1 MSQPRILVAPN
12 SYKETFTAPDVA
24 KAMADGVREVGAMP
38 VTMPLSDGGD
48 GLLDVMEVS
57 GALRGGTTNREVA
70 GPLGDPVTVR
80 FGWLDK
86 YTAIIESRLAVGLS
100 LVPLGQRNPWK
111 TSTRGLGELIA
122 LAASKAHTVVVGLG
136 GSATM
141 DGGVD
146 MARAWGWRPLD
157 GKGQPTPLG
166 GEGLVSLRTMTRGS
180 GPAVHL
186 RVLAD
191 VQNPLLGSGG
201 AAVYGQQKG
210 ATPSVVR
217 VLETGLSNLVAVLG
231 NQAMVVAARPGS
243 GAAGGLGFG
252 LQYFG
257 NGQLVSGA
265 EWVLD
270 RLGFEERLRTVAGVL
285 TGEGAFDATSLAGKT
300 PGSVI
305 RRALDASIPVALLAP
320 RASGVHEGCHVE
332 TGGGKWDLD
341 DVRSRAVSAVRVLL
355 SLPPR

>member
-24 KAMADGVREVGAMP
+24 NAMADGVREVGAVP

-48 GLLDVMEVS
+48 GLLDVLEVS
-57 GALRGGTTNREVA
+57 GALRGGTTSTEVA
-70 GPLGDPVTVR
+70 GPLGDPVAVR

-86 YTAIIESRLAVGLS
+86 YTAIIESRLVVGLS
-100 LVPLGQRNPWK
+100 LVPLGQRDPWK

-122 LAASKAHTVVVGLG
+122 VAATRARTVVVGLG

-146 MARAWGWRPLD
+146 MARAWGWGPLD
-157 GKGQPTPLG
+157 EKGQPTPPG
-166 GEGLVSLRTMTRGS
+166 GQGLAALRSMTRGS
-180 GPAVHL
+180 GPAAHL

-191 VQNPLLGSGG
+191 VENPLLGASG
-201 AAVYGQQKG
+201 AAVYGPQKG

-217 VLETGLSNLVAVLG
+217 VLEASLSNLVGVLG
-231 NQAMVVAARPGS
+231 NQAAVVAARPGS

-257 NGQLVSGA
+257 NGRLVSGA
-265 EWVLD
+265 AWVLD
-270 RLGFEERLRTVAGVL
+270 RLGFEERLRTAAGVL
-285 TGEGAFDATSLAGKT
+285 TGEGVFDATSLAGKT
-300 PGSVI
+300 PGLVI
-305 RRALDASIPVALLAP
+305 RRALNANIPVALLAP

-341 DVRSRAVSAVRVLL
+341 DVRSRAANAVRVLL
-355 SLPPR
+355 SLPAR